1 MQNKRYKPLIDRML
15 YIVWVPTTVL
25 LLIPTVLSVVNVTAL
40 IIMLAV
46 DAFTYY
52 FLVSS
57 LIGYVELREK
67 TVFIRFGFF
76 LKREIPYERIRGVD
90 KARKFY
96 SESMLSLK
104 NSFDHLNIRYNRFDI
119 VCVSVVGNDELMAEL
134 EKRRS
139 QSTEIS

>member
-139 QSTEIS
+139 QSTEIA

>member
-25 LLIPTVLSVVNVTAL
+25 LLIPTVLSVTNVTAL

-57 LIGYVELREK
+57 LIGYVELRER

-76 LKREIPYERIRGVD
+76 LKREIPYERIRGID

-139 QSTEIS
+139 QSTEIA

>member
-25 LLIPTVLSVVNVTAL
+25 LLIPTALSVTNVTAL
-40 IIMLAV
+40 FIMLAV